1 MMNKR
6 VKIIILTL
14 VMIIILIPLGFV
26 IKKLYFPVIYPVKST
41 PQELTIV
48 LYRGFHHNSPII
60 TLRHYIGD
68 LHIADYTLVI
78 ENGIGAEETQN
89 YRLPRFEEGT
99 VEINI
104 DLRDRM
110 DSRSTP
116 ISLIYDNAEELYQR
130 GLLIYITTDGSG
142 RSIVDDNNLVIEHV
156 YDRYV
161 HFVSGQDRKCFL
173 KEKYSSEWVLTSN
186 APSLKRLP
194 AKYSGP
200 QLPPYYSGWRENEW
214 IVD

>member
-1 MMNKR
+1 MDKR
-6 VKIIILTL
+6 VKTIILIL
-14 VMIIILIPLGFV
+14 VMSIIMIPLGFV

-48 LYRGFHHNSPII
+48 LYRGFFPNSPII
-60 TLRHYIGD
+60 TLRHYIGN
-68 LHIADYTLVI
+68 LHIADYNLVI
-78 ENGIGAEETQN
+78 ENGIRTEESQN
-89 YRLPRFEEGT
+89 YRLPEFEEG
-99 VEINI
+99 VIEIYI
-104 DLRDRM
+104 DLRDKM

-142 RSIVDDNNLVIEHV
+142 GLSIVDDNNFVVEHV

-161 HFVSGQDRKCFL
+161 HFVSGKDKKCFL
-173 KEKYSSEWVLTSN
+173 KEAYSTEWVLTSN

-200 QLPPYYSGWRENEW
+200 QLPPYYSGWRENDW